1 MLKSL
6 LRSAFRTALPPG
18 TQRWYRAQSLLAVL
32 PRGRGGRPCLQAR
45 FYQLTLPRCG
55 SALQLYGAV
64 HLHRPERIS
73 IGSRVLLNEGVHI
86 TGHEDVVIGDDV
98 MIGPYT
104 VINSGDHGF
113 ADPDVLIREQGHL
126 TGPITI
132 EDDTWI
138 AAHCVVLRGVRIGS
152 GAVVG
157 AMSVVRE
164 DVPAG
169 SVVAGVPAQVRRH
182 RGRAAAAA
190 PRGPVGAVGRGGP
203 RTG

>member
-1 MLKSL
+1 
-6 LRSAFRTALPPG
+6 
-18 TQRWYRAQSLLAVL
+18 
-32 PRGRGGRPCLQAR
+32 
-45 FYQLTLPRCG
+45 
-55 SALQLYGAV
+55 
-64 HLHRPERIS
+64 
-73 IGSRVLLNEGVHI
+73 
-86 TGHEDVVIGDDV
+86 

-138 AAHCVVLRGVRIGS
+138 AAHCVVLRGVRIGT

-164 DVPAG
+164 DVPAKA
-169 SVVAGVPAQVRRH
+169 VVAGVPAQVRRN
-182 RGRAAAAA
+182 RNDPA
-190 PRGPVGAVGRGGP
+190 GALSAVRDGA
-203 RTG
+203 

>member
-1 MLKSL
+1 MLRSL
-6 LRSAFRTALPPG
+6 LRAVCRAALPPG
-18 TQRWYRAQSLLAVL
+18 TPRWYRAQGLFAVL
-32 PRGRGGRPCLQAR
+32 PRARGGRPCLQAR

-55 SALQLYGAV
+55 SGLQLYGAV
-64 HLHRPERIS
+64 YLHRPERIS

-98 MIGPYT
+98 MICPYT
-104 VINSGDHGF
+104 VINSGDHAFG
-113 ADPDVLIREQGHL
+113 DPDVLIREQGHL

-138 AAHCVVLRGVRIGS
+138 AAHCVVLRGLRIGS

-164 DVPAG
+164 DVPDKA
-169 SVVAGVPAQVRRH
+169 VVAGVPAQVRRNRDAVAPAGAAGRYP
-182 RGRAAAAA
+182 RGRAE
-190 PRGPVGAVGRGGP
+190 RR
-203 RTG
+203 

>member
-1 MLKSL
+1 MFKSL
-6 LRSAFRTALPPG
+6 LRTVSRAVLPPG
-18 TQRWYRAQSLLAVL
+18 TQRWYRVQSLLAVL

-55 SALQLYGAV
+55 SALQLYGGV

-73 IGSRVLLNEGVHI
+73 IGHRVLLAEGVHI

-104 VINSGDHGF
+104 VINSGDHGI
-113 ADPDVLIREQGHL
+113 ADPDVLIREQGHV

-164 DVPAG
+164 DVPGKA
-169 SVVAGVPAQVRRH
+169 VVAGVPAQVRRS
-182 RGRAAAAA
+182 RELPGRL
-190 PRGPVGAVGRGGP
+190 
-203 RTG
+203 RTGTA